1 MPSSSLLS
9 QGPYQDAR
17 TPPCLPHEPRPTAPE
32 VRRPNR
38 TANRCSGER
47 NRLRSRRRPGRLA
60 RPEPVQLPLKAPDR
74 CEDVPQLA
82 PEKHAASP
90 PEPLLVGVERFQLPP
105 RVSLRRC
112 PLSSHEYGLVHA
124 DAVYP
129 GWAHMSTVI
138 WCGLLIM

>member
-1 MPSSSLLS
+1 MLENAALPSSRPAT
-9 QGPYQDAR
+9 QRAR
-17 TPPCLPHEPRPTAPE
+17 AAETQPHSEPLFPGNETGYEA
-32 VRRPNR
+32 
-38 TANRCSGER
+38 A
-47 NRLRSRRRPGRLA
+47 RLPGRLA
-60 RPEPVQLPLKAPDR
+60 RLEPVQLPLKAPDR

-129 GWAHMSTVI
+129 GRAYMSTVI